1 MPPGALLTSSRSRV
15 HHRYAVVLAWL
26 LLVMHAGS
34 WMHQL
39 LVIHTT
45 CAAHGEQ
52 VHVRGGTPQSGAVLS
67 DSGPSTV
74 GDADYLARSR
84 AAETHGHEHCLG
96 VVQRRDVLASR
107 ASAVCEVLARPSI
120 VDVAWRELPAR
131 APRFPLHLLAPK
143 SSPPALG

>member
-1 MPPGALLTSSRSRV
+1 
-15 HHRYAVVLAWL
+15 VLAWL

-52 VHVRGGTPQSGAVLS
+52 VHVREGTPQPEALLAGSGAAT
-67 DSGPSTV
+67 G
-74 GDADYLARSR
+74 GEADYLARGR

-107 ASAVCEVLARPSI
+107 EAAVCQELARPST
-120 VDVAWRELPAR
+120 VDVTWRKLPAR
-131 APRFPLHLLAPK
+131 VPRFPLHLLAPK